1 MNVQKKKK
9 KSKIIKRLAV
19 SERRNGP
26 GLKCAHACQNAYSQS
41 DSLEQWNLN
50 EYNPVL
56 KKYTL

>member
-1 MNVQKKKK
+1 MSKKKK
-9 KSKIIKRLAV
+9 KKKGNHKRLAV

-26 GLKCAHACQNAYSQS
+26 SLKCAHACQNAYSQS